1 VDNFQ
6 IRVMEQIGGRKRE
19 FTVDRILP
27 EIDLSKLR
35 ARFPEKTPDPQQL
48 LQGLVHPSA
57 SIGVCDKSA
66 SEAAF
71 EVFGTEHAYGPN
83 GVVCV
88 AVWTIGEEAEKRA
101 GALFRE
107 GSPLEGLL
115 LDTAASVL
123 LMWIGISV
131 RNWLMECP
139 CDDRDW
145 TIVRSCSPG
154 NNGVPLH
161 LQQMAVLLSESEKT
175 IGVSAGAGS
184 VLHPMKSQTGFF
196 LLGEGPAENSFEI
209 RCSEC
214 RGGKCLISGM
224 GICGFDAGQGRET
237 GS

>member
-1 VDNFQ
+1 MDNFQ
-6 IRVMEQIGGRKRE
+6 IRVMEQTGGRKRE
-19 FTVDRILP
+19 FTADRILP
-27 EIDLSKLR
+27 DIDLSKLR
-35 ARFPEKTPDPQQL
+35 TRFPEKTQDPQQL

-57 SIGVCDKSA
+57 SIGVCDISA
-66 SEAAF
+66 SETAF
-71 EVFGTEHAYGPN
+71 EVFGTEHASRQEGA
-83 GVVCV
+83 VCA
-88 AVWTIGEEAEKRA
+88 AVWTIGEEAEIRA
-101 GALFRE
+101 SALFRE
-107 GSPLEGLL
+107 GNPLEGLL

-123 LMWIGISV
+123 LMRIGISV
-131 RNWLMECP
+131 RNWLMEYS

-154 NNGVPLH
+154 NNGAPLH

-196 LLGEGPAENSFEI
+196 MLGEGRGENISGI

-224 GICGFDAGQGRET
+224 GICGSSR
-237 GS
+237 